1 MNDKRGRGGFTL
13 VELIVVLVILA
24 ILAAL
29 LIPALTGYIDKS
41 KKSQVIAETRMLHQ
55 AIQTELSD
63 TYGTTG
69 LSSYTSIVTGDYTT
83 RHFAAKTNGTTAQE
97 TKYNDILTL
106 AEVSSLSTSGGG
118 EFGAYFTED
127 GKVAVIMY
135 RDGKGKIGIY
145 FGDTGETLAYDEDD
159 FSNFD
164 HYFVSINGYVTYTPK
179 YESPNFPN
187 RFIQKENILMLTGY
201 KNA

>member
-1 MNDKRGRGGFTL
+1 MNNKRGRGGFTL

-55 AIQTELSD
+55 AIQSELSD
-63 TYGTTG
+63 TYGSTG
-69 LSSYTSIVTGDYTT
+69 FSSYTSTTTGDYTT
-83 RHFAAKTNGTTAQE
+83 RHLAAKNGTSAQK

-106 AEVSSLSTSGGG
+106 AEVSPLSVSGGG
-118 EFGAYFTED
+118 EFGAYFTAD
-127 GKVAVIMY
+127 GKAAVIVY
-135 RDGKGKIGIY
+135 RDGKGKVGIY

-159 FSNFD
+159 FASFND
-164 HYFVSINGYVTYTPK
+164 YFGSINGYVTYAPK
-179 YESPNFPN
+179 YQAADFPN
-187 RFIQKENILMLTGY
+187 PFIQKENILTIMGY

>member
-1 MNDKRGRGGFTL
+1 MNNKRGRGGFTL

-69 LSSYTSIVTGDYTT
+69 LSSYTNITTGNYTT
-83 RHFAAKTNGTTAQE
+83 RHLAAKNGTSEQQ
-97 TKYNDILTL
+97 TKYNDIVTL
-106 AEVSSLSTSGGG
+106 AEVSPLTSSGGG

-127 GKVAVIMY
+127 GKAAVIVY
-135 RDGKGKIGIY
+135 RDGKGKVGIY

-159 FSNFD
+159 FNTLD
-164 HYFVSINGYVTYTPK
+164 VYFSSINGYVTYTPK
-179 YESPNFPN
+179 YEAKDFPN
-187 RFIQKENILMLTGY
+187 RFIQKENILMIMGY